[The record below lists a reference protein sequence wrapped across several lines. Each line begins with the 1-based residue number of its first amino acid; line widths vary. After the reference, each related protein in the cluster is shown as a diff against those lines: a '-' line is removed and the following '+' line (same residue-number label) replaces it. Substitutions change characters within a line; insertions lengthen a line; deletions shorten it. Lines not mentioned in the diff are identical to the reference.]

1 MSNRNNLLAVVAS
14 GWFCALAAFASLAML
29 PEADAQPAGRSCSS
43 TYTTGSGVRVMA
55 CANEY
60 DFGLWFYN
68 DTDRTIT
75 LQVDECRFSWNN
87 GWTHNQ
93 TAGNFTLRPGSRT
106 YQTLFVD
113 DGLFAPGNAP
123 TWRCNFDEQVR

>member
-1 MSNRNNLLAVVAS
+1 MSNPNNPVLAVACFV
-14 GWFCALAAFASLAML
+14 FCALAALASFGIVS
-29 PEADAQPAGRSCSS
+29 EAEAQPAGRACSS
-43 TYTTGSGVRVMA
+43 TYTTDSGVRVMS

-123 TWRCNFDEQVR
+123 AWRCNFQEQVR